1 MKLIYN
7 ADSYMESM
15 IKDIKAYGYKDENPR
30 PHYADGTPAHTFSV
44 NHTFR
49 TYDLSQGNFPICT
62 LRPQAWKTGIKEIF
76 TIFQHPTN
84 NIEEMCER
92 GVTWWGEWDI
102 GDGTIGQ
109 RYGATVD
116 RYDLVNRLIED
127 IKNDPYGRRKIISL
141 WQETDLRETAGLAP
155 CAFMTIWN
163 VRGEYLDMVLV
174 QRSGDM
180 LTASGPGGINEIQY
194 AAFLMM
200 IARHTGYK
208 PGVFSHMVANEQ
220 IYDRHMDAAD
230 VMLER
235 YKEKVDK
242 DFELFESDIEAWI
255 AKGKPMLVLNSNA
268 TNFFEMTIDDFTM
281 ENYEPMKPQLKLELG
296 I

>member
-1 MKLIYN
+1 MMKLNYS
-7 ADSYMESM
+7 ADAYMSSM
-15 IKDIKAYGYKDENPR
+15 IEEILECGYKDENPR
-30 PHYADGTPAHTFSV
+30 PHYADGTPAHTYSV

-49 TYDLSQGNFPICT
+49 QYDLSKGIFPICT

-76 TIFQHPTN
+76 TIYQHPTN
-84 NIEEMCER
+84 SIAEMCER

-109 RYGATVD
+109 RYGATVK
-116 RYDLVNRLIED
+116 RYDLINKLIDD
-127 IKNDPYGRRKIISL
+127 IKNDPYGRRKIVSL
-141 WQETDLRETAGLAP
+141 WQETDLRETPGLAP
-155 CAFMTIWN
+155 CAFQTIWN
-163 VRGEYLDMVLV
+163 VRGEFLDMMLV

-194 AAFLMM
+194 VALLMM
-200 IARHTGYK
+200 IARHTGYQ
-208 PGVFSHMVANEQ
+208 PGVFTHVVANEQ
-220 IYDRHMDAAD
+220 IYDRHVEAAHE
-230 VMLER
+230 MLHRAKVKSEDNWKKFQEDHD
-235 YKEKVDK
+235 YKV
-242 DFELFESDIEAWI
+242 A
-255 AKGKPMLVLNSNA
+255 KPMLVLNPNA